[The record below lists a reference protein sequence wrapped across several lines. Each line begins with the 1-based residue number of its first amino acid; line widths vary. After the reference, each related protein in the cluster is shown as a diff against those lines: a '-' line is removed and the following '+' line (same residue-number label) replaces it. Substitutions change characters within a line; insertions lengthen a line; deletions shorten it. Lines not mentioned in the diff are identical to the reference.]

1 MDRREVEEDDRART
15 DSVLTMSDEIKLGK
29 LEFTAEEAKDFI
41 IALGEKVA
49 RHAEITPIEC
59 ELAEWVNQIL
69 REKIAKAPEVKC
81 VSRSFRNWWESSKRW
96 PFGAEPTL
104 TARLIC
110 IESVK

>member
-15 DSVLTMSDEIKLGK
+15 DSVLTMSDEIKLGA
-29 LEFTAEEAKDFI
+29 LAFTAEDFEGRYEADGPCGHLVTQGT
-41 IALGEKVA
+41 AEKVA
-49 RHAEITPIEC
+49 ERA
-59 ELAEWVNQIL
+59 NRIL
-69 REKIAKAPEVKC
+69 REKITKAPEVKC